1 MCILTV
7 RIVRDGKEDIIK
19 DIVMIEYRNG
29 KLVLRDTS
37 LREAAVIDCNSIRS
51 FRLNTLDAYALLE
64 IQ

>member
-7 RIVRDGKEDIIK
+7 KIVKNSDSKIIK
-19 DIVMIEYRNG
+19 DIIMIEYKDG
-29 KLVLRDTS
+29 KIILRDTS
-37 LREAAVIDCNSIRS
+37 LREAAIIECSSIKN